1 LRAIIIHKFII
12 HNSHCDLFSVIS
24 LLNSTEI
31 HLMPSVN
38 PDGYEAARE
47 GVCNPRP
54 NNVGRQNANNVDLN
68 RNFPDQFEIDPQD
81 DAGLLRNRQPET
93 MSIMTWIVDKRNPFV
108 LSANLHGGSVVASY
122 PYDSVPKS
130 VE

>member
-1 LRAIIIHKFII
+1 MTIWIIFR
-12 HNSHCDLFSVIS
+12 VTS
-24 LLNSTEI
+24 LLNGTDI

-47 GVCNPRP
+47 GLCSPAP
-54 NNVGRQNANNVDLN
+54 DITGRQNAHRIDLN
-68 RNFPDQFEIDPQD
+68 RNFPDQFQISGND
-81 DAGLLRNRQPET
+81 DEELTKNREPET
-93 MSIMTWIVDKRNPFV
+93 LNMMTWIVNNPFV

-130 VE
+130 IE